1 MKALSFRKKSGRPK
15 ETQTCNRMWRK
26 EHVTGRNG
34 ALEILVKGFLRNLG
48 ISLRGRE
55 AKRAE
60 AVFGVCV
67 CVCGYMPSR
76 FSCVQLLATPWTESE
91 SCSVMSDSLWP
102 HGLCSP
108 WNSPGQNTRVG
119 NLSLPQGIFPTQELN
134 PGLLHCRWIPYPM
147 DYRPPVSSV
156 HGILQEILGWIA
168 MPSSRLSSQPRDQT
182 HISYVSCIGRWVL

>member
-1 MKALSFRKKSGRPK
+1 MDGEALKGDYVFVNMKALSFRKKSGRPK

-67 CVCGYMPSR
+67 CVCVGT
-76 FSCVQLLATPWTESE
+76 CQVA
-91 SCSVMSDSLWP
+91 SVVSNSLRP
-102 HGLCSP
+102 HGLKVKVAQSCL
-108 WNSPGQNTRVG
+108 T
-119 NLSLPQGIFPTQELN
+119 L
-134 PGLLHCRWIPYPM
+134 CDPM
-147 DYRPPVSSV
+147 DYAV
-156 HGILQEILGWIA
+156 HGILQARILELVTFPFPRG
-168 MPSSRLSSQPRDQT
+168 SSQPRN
-182 HISYVSCIGRWVL
+182 